1 MRTKIL
7 ATTFFA
13 AILLINLNISANPI
27 GERAIVG
34 NWQTID
40 DETNEARSIVRI
52 FRSSDGLYYGR
63 IVELLN
69 REPGDEDPE
78 CENCTGKYAHYATSD
93 GKVIGTI
100 FLRGLEF
107 NPDRQR
113 WARGTIF
120 DPEKGREYRSE
131 VWLEDNVL
139 KVRGIHWS
147 GISRT
152 QEWHPVK

>member
-1 MRTKIL
+1 MIFKLLSTMLL
-7 ATTFFA
+7 ASFVLAGLNTT
-13 AILLINLNISANPI
+13 ANPLN
-27 GERAIVG
+27 ERAIVG

-52 FRSSDGLYYGR
+52 FRSADGLYYGR
-63 IVELLN
+63 ITEILN
-69 REPGDEDPE
+69 PEPGEENPDCD
-78 CENCTGKYAHYATSD
+78 NCTGRYAHYATSD
-93 GKVIGTI
+93 GKVIGVV

-113 WARGTIF
+113 WTGGTIF
-120 DPEKGREYRSE
+120 DPERGREYRSE

-152 QEWHPVK
+152 QEWLPAN